1 MSKEEFI
8 VKYLDD
14 YVRMAYRKLIKKID
28 EEAELRLIHILYNL
42 MDEYAEGTLS
52 KSIYENKIV

>member
-1 MSKEEFI
+1 
-8 VKYLDD
+8 
-14 YVRMAYRKLIKKID
+14 MAYRKLIKKID